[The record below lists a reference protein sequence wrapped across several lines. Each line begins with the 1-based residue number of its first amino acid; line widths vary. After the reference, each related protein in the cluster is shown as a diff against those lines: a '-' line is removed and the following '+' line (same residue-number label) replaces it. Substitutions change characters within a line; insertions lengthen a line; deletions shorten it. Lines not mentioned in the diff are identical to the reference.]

1 MRVADRPARSY
12 LGSVHRVH
20 LLLVALF
27 LAGCGTLSDGT
38 GSDSSGSAQPT
49 TSLVDRPAPPL
60 RPVGEPSGTC
70 PELGAGLRPM
80 TSAGYDREVLLLTPP
95 SPKPG
100 LPVLFVWHGLGATAR
115 SMVPR
120 LGLRELAAQGVI
132 VVVPQAH
139 PEADIGWGWTRA
151 REDLVLFDDLRAC
164 LDRDLGVDLDRVVT
178 SGFSAGGLWSTYLLF
193 HRADSLATAVIM
205 SGGLLPP
212 ILTYSTPAWSIPVV
226 MFDGGPRDTYRA
238 GPALIRFDRN
248 TARLRDRLRQDGHLA
263 VHCPNTGG
271 HSVPTQRFDLIH
283 RWALGHEYGAHSPW
297 ADREPPP
304 GCT

>member
-1 MRVADRPARSY
+1 
-12 LGSVHRVH
+12 
-20 LLLVALF
+20 
-27 LAGCGTLSDGT
+27 
-38 GSDSSGSAQPT
+38 
-49 TSLVDRPAPPL
+49 
-60 RPVGEPSGTC
+60 
-70 PELGAGLRPM
+70 M

-100 LPVLFVWHGLGATAR
+100 LPVLFVWHGLGATAK

-139 PEADIGWGWTRA
+139 PEADIGWGWTKA

-164 LDRDLGVDLDRVVT
+164 LQRDLGADLDRVVT

-212 ILTYSTPAWSIPVV
+212 LLTYSTPASVLVEDDVVWIADQRNGVVRRIEDGVIETVLGGGGVSID
-226 MFDGGPRDTYRA
+226 DGATKPLDLELL
-238 GPALIRFDRN
+238 GPAGLARAPDGTLLIAD
-248 TARLRDRLRQDGHLA
+248 Q
-263 VHCPNTGG
+263 
-271 HSVPTQRFDLIH
+271 
-283 RWALGHEYGAHSPW
+283 LGHRVYAWRGAP
-297 ADREPPP
+297 
-304 GCT
+304 